1 MASRPVVAAQVAVR
15 AVLRV
20 VVQVRVRVRVRV
32 VVRVQ
37 ERELL
42 AAEAQLARSES
53 AGVPGGR

>member
-15 AVLRV
+15 VVL
-20 VVQVRVRVRVRV
+20 
-32 VVRVQ
+32 RVQ

-42 AAEAQLARSES
+42 AVRVQVAAEAQLARSES